1 MFLVVK
7 RTSVSWTMHGQTSRS
22 MLSQLLPGAES
33 ENRRWSTIG
42 SDEWLLNT
50 IVLRNSYLAGPS
62 IDRVRVGTLRLP
74 MNFLMPLLLGLAIQI
89 HGSEQ
94 HGRRA
99 KDWRSSLGI
108 GETCC
113 SGWVGTAAKS
123 PWCTRRAVT
132 GPIPS
137 GTIARACCFPYGPV
151 RDYHADTGC

>member
-1 MFLVVK
+1 MFLVAK
-7 RTSVSWTMHGQTSRS
+7 RTSVSWRMHGQTSRS
-22 MLSQLLPGAES
+22 MSSQLLPGAES

-42 SDEWLLNT
+42 SDEWLLNS

-74 MNFLMPLLLGLAIQI
+74 MNFLMPLLPGLAIQI

-108 GETCC
+108 GEPCLFWM
-113 SGWVGTAAKS
+113 GWSRSKIHLAHKKGGYGTRPFRHYCES
-123 PWCTRRAVT
+123 LLLSIW
-132 GPIPS
+132 
-137 GTIARACCFPYGPV
+137 AC
-151 RDYHADTGC
+151 A

>member
-50 IVLRNSYLAGPS
+50 IVLRNSSLAGLS
-62 IDRVRVGTLRLP
+62 TDRAPAAALRLR
-74 MNFLMPLLLGLAIQI
+74 MNFLMPLFTGLAIQI

-99 KDWRSSLGI
+99 KDSRSSLGI
-108 GETCC
+108 GEPCL
-113 SGWVGTAAKS
+113 SWMGWSRSKIHLVHKKGGYGTRPFRHYCES
-123 PWCTRRAVT
+123 LLLSIW
-132 GPIPS
+132 
-137 GTIARACCFPYGPV
+137 AC
-151 RDYHADTGC
+151 A